1 MYNRLYDYFNVNN
14 ILFSEQF
21 GFRAGHSTDHALLE
35 LIDQICDFFKEK
47 YYFLRILI
55 DLSKAF
61 DTVDHSILL
70 KRLEYYGIKGRNLS
84 WFQSYPSN
92 RKQYIEYKQEN
103 KTSNTKRSKFPFSIM
118 I

>member
-70 KRLEYYGIKGRNLS
+70 KRLEHYGIKGRNLS

>member
-35 LIDQICDFFKEK
+35 LIDQICDSFNEK

-70 KRLEYYGIKGRNLS
+70 KKLEHYGIKVRNLS

-103 KTSNTKRSKFPFSIM
+103 KTKRSKFPFSIM